1 MTFRKE
7 NEGLEKLVN
16 RFRKN
21 DEIMVIKKIRRTF
34 VAIFL
39 ALLSLCLNAQE
50 KQKIVD
56 FMTVEDYIIGGVTV
70 TGVRFLDTNALIGIS
85 GLRVGQ
91 EVAVPGDAVTTAVQK
106 LWQQGLFSD
115 VRISISK
122 VQSDT
127 VYLDINLQERPR
139 ISSVKFNGLKN
150 SETTDLNK
158 KINLPIGSQV
168 TAYLLNTAQ
177 KIIKDHFIEKG
188 FLNTDVSFIQK
199 DDPDQ
204 PNNVILTIN
213 VDKKDKVKIADIT
226 FVGNEFF
233 ETSKL
238 RRQLKSTKKKNIN
251 FFRASKFI
259 SEKFTED
266 KEKLITFYNDNGFKD
281 FTIISDSL
289 YKVSENRVGLKIRI
303 DEGKQYFLRNVDWV
317 GNSVYRK
324 EDLKRVF
331 NVEKGAVYNQSL
343 IADRLNGSAGAQD
356 AVSNLYQDNGYLF
369 SRLTPV
375 EAKVDQDSIDL
386 EVRIYEG
393 EQAYLNNVI
402 ISGNT
407 RTNEHIAR
415 RELYT
420 LPGDLF
426 SKTKIVRSIRQLGVL
441 GHFDPEKIN
450 PTPLPDITNGT
461 VDLLYKLEEKAN
473 DQFEV
478 SGGWG
483 AGMLVGTVGVRFNN
497 FAMRN
502 FFNLKEWRPYPS
514 GDGQS
519 VSIRAQSNGRIY
531 SSFNLSF
538 VEPWLGG
545 KNPNSFSV
553 SLYRSIMTNG
563 KKKGE
568 DGRESMI
575 IDGASVGLGKRL
587 AWPDDY
593 FSLYGELN
601 YQRYSMNNFTQ
612 YSFLFSNGN
621 ANLLSFTTKLTR
633 FSTGPNL
640 IYPESGSSFTL
651 SLQATPPFSLI
662 TGKNMSNVSDQVK
675 YRWIE
680 FHKWTFK
687 ADYYYPLTKNDKL
700 VINARFGF
708 GYLGFYNSKIGPS
721 PFENFS
727 VGGDGMTGYSFYGR
741 EMIKL
746 RGYGS
751 GSSGVGSLTPGDPN
765 ITSKYVPAG
774 NVYSKITLE
783 LRYPVSLNPQA
794 TIYALAFLE
803 SGRAWYSLKEY
814 NPFKMNRAAGIGV
827 RANLPMFGLLGVDWG
842 YGFDEVPVPGAF
854 SNANHGQ
861 FQFTIGQEF

>member
-1 MTFRKE
+1 
-7 NEGLEKLVN
+7 
-16 RFRKN
+16 
-21 DEIMVIKKIRRTF
+21 MVIKTVRRTF
-34 VAIFL
+34 IAISL
-39 ALLSLCLNAQE
+39 VILSVSLNAQE

-56 FMTVEDYIIGGVTV
+56 YMTTEDYIIGGVTI

-91 EVAVPGDAVTTAVQK
+91 EVTIPGDAITTAEQK

-115 VRISISK
+115 VRIYITK
-122 VQSDT
+122 IQSDT
-127 VYLDINLQERPR
+127 AFLDINLQERPR
-139 ISSVKFNGLKN
+139 ISSVKLNGLKT
-150 SETTDLNK
+150 SEKTDLNK

-177 KIIKDHFIEKG
+177 KIIVDHFTEKG
-188 FLNTDVSFIQK
+188 FLNTEVSFIQK

-213 VDKKDKVKIADIT
+213 VDKKQKVKIAEIT
-226 FVGNEFF
+226 FVGNEYFKA
-233 ETSKL
+233 SKL
-238 RRQLKSTKKKNIN
+238 RSKLKSTKVKNLN
-251 FFRASKFI
+251 FFRASKYI
-259 SEKFTED
+259 KDKYAED
-266 KEKLITFYNDNGFKD
+266 KEKLTVFYNDNGFKD

-303 DEGKQYFLRNVDWV
+303 DEGKQYFLRNVDFV
-317 GNSVYRK
+317 GNSVYKK
-324 EDLKRVF
+324 EDLKKVF
-331 NVEKGAVYNQSL
+331 NMEKGAVYNQSL
-343 IADRLNGSAGAQD
+343 IEDRLNGSAGAQD

-375 EAKVDQDSIDL
+375 EAKIDRDSIDL

-393 EQAYLNNVI
+393 DQAYLNNVLI
-402 ISGNT
+402 TGNT

-426 SKTKIVRSIRQLGVL
+426 SKAKIIRSIRQLGVL
-441 GHFDPEKIN
+441 GHFDPEKIS
-450 PTPLPDITNGT
+450 PTPLPNITEGT

-473 DQFEV
+473 DQFEI

-483 AGMLVGTVGVRFNN
+483 AGMLVGTIGVRFNN

-502 FFNLKEWRPYPS
+502 FFKLKEWRPYPS

-519 VSIRAQSNGRIY
+519 ISIRAQSNGKIY
-531 SSFNLSF
+531 SSYNISF

-545 KNPNSFSV
+545 KKPNTFSV

-575 IDGASVGLGKRL
+575 IDGASVGIGKRL
-587 AWPDDY
+587 EWPDDF
-593 FSLYGELN
+593 FSLFGELN

-612 YSFLFSNGN
+612 YNFLFSNGES
-621 ANLLSFTTKLTR
+621 NLFSITTRLQR

-640 IYPESGSSFTL
+640 IYPETGSSFTL
-651 SLQATPPFSLI
+651 SLQATPPYSLI
-662 TGKNMSNVSDQVK
+662 SGRNMIDVSDQIK
-675 YRWIE
+675 YRFIE

-687 ADYYYPLTKNDKL
+687 ADYYYPLTKNEKL
-700 VINARFGF
+700 VLFSRFNF
-708 GYLGFYNSKIGPS
+708 GYLGFYNRLIGPS

-746 RGYGS
+746 RGYAS
-751 GSSGVGSLTPGDPN
+751 GSNGVGSLTAIDPVKTRN
-765 ITSKYVPAG
+765 GNPIPSG

-794 TIYALAFLE
+794 TIYVLTFLE
-803 SGRAWYSLKEY
+803 AGKSWYQLKEY

-842 YGFDEVPVPGAF
+842 YGFDEVPNPNIYP
-854 SNANHGQ
+854 NANHSQ

>member
-1 MTFRKE
+1 
-7 NEGLEKLVN
+7 
-16 RFRKN
+16 
-21 DEIMVIKKIRRTF
+21 MVIKKIKKTF
-34 VAIFL
+34 LAIFL
-39 ALLSLCLNAQE
+39 ALLSLSLNAQE

-56 FMTVEDYIIGGVTV
+56 YMTVEDYIIGGVTV

-91 EVAVPGDAVTTAVQK
+91 AVAIPGDAITTAVKK

-115 VRISISK
+115 VRITIAK
-122 VQSDT
+122 VSSDT
-127 VYLDINLQERPR
+127 AFIDINLQERPR
-139 ISSVKFNGLKN
+139 ISSVKYNGLKT

-168 TAYLLNTAQ
+168 TAFLLNTAE

-188 FLNTDVSFIQK
+188 FLNTQVTFVQK

-204 PNNVILTIN
+204 PNNVILSIN
-213 VDKKDKVKIADIT
+213 VDKKEKVKIADIT
-226 FVGNEFF
+226 FVGNEYFK
-233 ETSKL
+233 TSKL
-238 RRQLKSTKKKNIN
+238 RSKLKSTKIKNIN

-259 SEKFTED
+259 REKFNED
-266 KEKLITFYNDNGFKD
+266 KQKLTAFYNDNGFKD

-289 YKVSENRVGLKIRI
+289 YIVSENRVGLKIKI

-317 GNSVYRK
+317 GNSVYKK
-324 EDLKRVF
+324 EDLKKVF
-331 NVEKGAVYNQSL
+331 NVEKGTVYNQSL
-343 IADRLNGSAGAQD
+343 IDDRLNGSAGAPD

-375 EAKVDQDSIDL
+375 EAKIDHDSIDL

-393 EQAYLNNVI
+393 EQAYLNNVLI
-402 ISGNT
+402 TGNT
-407 RTNEHIAR
+407 RTNEHVAR

-426 SKTKIVRSIRQLGVL
+426 SKTKILRSVRQLGVL

-473 DQFEV
+473 DQFEI

-502 FFNLKEWRPYPS
+502 FFKPKEWKPYPS

-531 SSFNLSF
+531 SSYNLSF

-545 KNPNSFSV
+545 KNPNTFSV

-568 DGRESMI
+568 DDRQSMT
-575 IDGASVGLGKRL
+575 IDGASIGLGKRL
-587 AWPDDY
+587 SWPDDY

-601 YQRYSMNNFTQ
+601 YQRYSLNHYNVYT
-612 YSFLFSNGN
+612 FLFTDGN
-621 ANLLSFTTKLTR
+621 SNLLSFTTKLTR

-662 TGKNMSNVSDQVK
+662 SGRNMINVSDQIK
-675 YRWIE
+675 YKFIE

-687 ADYYYPLTKNDKL
+687 ADYYYPVTKNEKL
-700 VINARFGF
+700 VINTRFAF
-708 GYLGFYNSKIGPS
+708 GYLGFYNKDIGPS

-746 RGYGS
+746 RGYAS
-751 GSSGVGSLTPGDPN
+751 GGSGVGSLTPGDPN
-765 ITSKYVPAG
+765 IKSKFVPSG

-794 TIYALAFLE
+794 TIYVLTFLE
-803 SGRAWYSLKEY
+803 AGRAWYQLKEY
-814 NPFKMNRAAGIGV
+814 NPFKMNRAAGVGV

-842 YGFDEVPVPGAF
+842 YGFDPVPDPANF
-854 SNANHGQ
+854 QNANHSQ

>member
-1 MTFRKE
+1 
-7 NEGLEKLVN
+7 
-16 RFRKN
+16 
-21 DEIMVIKKIRRTF
+21 MVISKIRRIF
-34 VAIFL
+34 IAIFL
-39 ALLSLCLNAQE
+39 ALLSLSLTGQE

-56 FMTVEDYIIGGVTV
+56 FMTVQEYIIGGVTV

-85 GLRVGQ
+85 GLRIGE
-91 EVAVPGDAVTTAVQK
+91 EVTIPGDAVTTAVQK

-122 VQSDT
+122 EVSDT

-139 ISSVKFNGLKN
+139 ISSFKLNGVKT
-150 SETTDLNK
+150 SEATDLNK

-177 KIIKDHFIEKG
+177 KIIKDHFVEKG
-188 FLNTDVSFIQK
+188 FLNTQVDFVQK
-199 DDPDQ
+199 EDPDQ
-204 PNNVILTIN
+204 PNNVILSIN
-213 VDKKDKVKIADIT
+213 VDKREKVKIAEIV
-226 FVGNEFF
+226 FEGNEFF
-233 ETSKL
+233 EPTKL
-238 RRQLKSTKKKNIN
+238 KRQLKGTKEKNLN
-251 FFRASKFI
+251 FFRASKYI
-259 SEKFTED
+259 SEKFIED
-266 KEKLITFYNDNGFKD
+266 KEKLNAFYNDNGFKD
-281 FTIISDSL
+281 FTILSDSL
-289 YKVSENRVGLKIRI
+289 YKVSENRIGLKIKI

-324 EDLKRVF
+324 EDLKKVF
-331 NVEKGAVYNQSL
+331 NVQKGAVYNQSL
-343 IADRLNGSAGAQD
+343 IDDRLNGSAGAQD

-375 EAKVDQDSIDL
+375 EAKIDHDSIDL

-393 EQAYLNNVI
+393 DQAYLNNVLI
-402 ISGNT
+402 TGNT

-426 SKTKIVRSIRQLGVL
+426 SKTKIIRSIRQLGVL

-473 DQFEV
+473 DQFEI

-483 AGMLVGTVGVRFNN
+483 AGMLVGTIGVRFNN

-502 FFNLKEWRPYPS
+502 FFKLKEWKPYPS

-519 VSIRAQSNGRIY
+519 LSIRAQSNGRIY
-531 SSFNLSF
+531 SSYNISF

-545 KNPNSFSV
+545 KNPNTFSI

-568 DGRESMI
+568 DGRQSMT
-575 IDGASVGLGKRL
+575 IDGSSIGIGKRL

-601 YQRYSMNNFTQ
+601 YQRYNLNNYTV
-612 YSFLFSNGN
+612 YSFLFDNGN
-621 ANLLSFTTKLTR
+621 SNLLSFTTKLTR

-651 SLQATPPFSLI
+651 SLQATPPYSLMSGI
-662 TGKNMSNVSDQVK
+662 DMSNVSDQIK
-675 YRWIE
+675 YKWIE

-700 VINARFGF
+700 VLNTRFAF
-708 GYLGFYNSKIGPS
+708 GYLGHYNDEIGPS
-721 PFENFS
+721 PFENYYI
-727 VGGDGMTGYSFYGR
+727 GGDGMTGYSFYGR
-741 EMIKL
+741 DIIAD
-746 RGYGS
+746 RGYTN
-751 GSSGVGSLTPGDPN
+751 GSLTPNDPVRH
-765 ITSKYVPAG
+765 TPSG
-774 NVYSKITLE
+774 NVYSKITFE
-783 LRYPVSLNPQA
+783 IRYPVSLNPQA
-794 TIYALAFLE
+794 TIYVLSFLE
-803 SGRAWYSLKEY
+803 SGRAWYKLSEY
-814 NPFKMNRAAGIGV
+814 NPFRMNRSAGIGV

-842 YGFDEVPVPGAF
+842 YGFDIVPEPL
-854 SNANHGQ
+854 SYPNANKSQ
-861 FQFTIGQEF
+861 FHFVIGQQF